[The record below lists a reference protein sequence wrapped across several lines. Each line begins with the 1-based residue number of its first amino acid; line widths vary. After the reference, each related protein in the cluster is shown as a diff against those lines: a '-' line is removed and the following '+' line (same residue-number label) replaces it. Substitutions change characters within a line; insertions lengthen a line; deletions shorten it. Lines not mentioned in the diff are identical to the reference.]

1 MILKQLNECN
11 IILHHRT
18 DYQDILITEVDGL
31 RSLYLDGDL
40 QFDNNNESYYHEQLV
55 GNLNEYTGGIKDF
68 RVCIVGGGDGGC
80 ARDLLQYKPKHVTL
94 VEIDSQIID
103 ISIKYFPA
111 LNKSGKVFEQINV
124 CHMDATEYL
133 RGDIKLDAIIL
144 DVTIPN
150 ESSLSESLFSKSF
163 IDTLARKVDFLSFFI
178 SYKAVHNLDFN
189 IFKSF
194 THYNAYKM
202 YVPRY
207 EHNGMVNIVAEF

>member
-1 MILKQLNECN
+1 MILEQLNECD
-11 IILHHRT
+11 IILEHRT

-40 QFDNNNESYYHEQLV
+40 QFDNNNESYYHKQLV
-55 GNLNEYTGGIKDF
+55 ENLNEYSGGIKGST
-68 RVCIVGGGDGGC
+68 VCVVGGGDGGC
-80 ARDLLQYKPKHVTL
+80 VRDLLQYTPEHITL
-94 VEIDSQIID
+94 VEIDPQIIN
-103 ISIKYFPA
+103 ISIKYFPN
-111 LNKSGKVFEQINV
+111 LNNMGKVFKQIDV
-124 CHMDATEYL
+124 LHMDAKEYFL
-133 RGDIKLDAIIL
+133 RDIRLNAVIL

-163 IDTLARKVDFLSFFI
+163 IDTLVGKVDFLSFFI

-194 THYNAYKM
+194 IHYNAYKM

-207 EHNGMVNIVAEF
+207 EHDGMINIVGKF